1 MDGQRLLH
9 EIKDHLDAVIAQDS
23 AYTKGLWEN
32 FLHLHP
38 ADIADFFTDIDWDQ
52 FQELY
57 LKLPKSLQLEV
68 FKEFSDVMKV
78 NSLSFMSE
86 TDRAEALNM
95 LPVEQLTDLFDLFS
109 DEELKVYLGLLNK
122 MAREKV
128 LSLLKFDPESAG
140 GIMDAEVLVFIQDF
154 TVEKS
159 IQLLQRIQPNRDI
172 YQQIYITDKDHRL
185 VGYIKLE
192 DLVLQSPQT
201 RISSFMRSV
210 EFVAQADE
218 DRETIAKK
226 MVHYKLMTIPV
237 VGENNHFL
245 GVIPSETLVD
255 VLVEEA
261 SEDVQKMSALAPM
274 KYPYFETSFFR
285 LFLSAGIFL
294 LRFCWPNHFLPP
306 SMKSYHATLSI
317 GSLLYFT
324 TMLISTGGNTSSQTS
339 ALVIQGLI
347 TGELHAMNIHKFLRR
362 ELVISGFLAVIL
374 GAIAFIRAYL
384 SSATIIESFVIS
396 VSLGAIVM
404 VSVMLGAMIPLIL
417 KKLNIDP
424 AFSAGPFLATLM
436 DILGILIYCYI
447 GKVDFVCKTAILSL
461 QFAFA

>member
-1 MDGQRLLH
+1 MDGQHLLQ
-9 EIKDHLDAVIAQDS
+9 EIKNNLDAVIAQDS
-23 AYTKGLWEN
+23 AYAKGLWEQ

-57 LKLPKSLQLEV
+57 LKLPKPLQLEV

-86 TDRAEALNM
+86 HDRAEALNM

-122 MAREKV
+122 IAREKV

-172 YQQIYITDKDHRL
+172 YQQIYITDKEHRL

-192 DLVLQSPQT
+192 DLVLQNAQA
-201 RISSFMRSV
+201 RISSFMRPV

-245 GVIPSETLVD
+245 GVIPSEILVD

-285 LFLSAGIFL
+285 LLFDRGYILIAL
-294 LRFCWPNHFLPP
+294 LLAQSFSTTIL
-306 SMKSYHATLSI
+306 KSYHATLGI

-347 TGELHAMNIHKFLRR
+347 TGELHSMNIFKFLRR
-362 ELVISGFLAVIL
+362 EFLISGFLAFIL
-374 GAIAFIRAYL
+374 GTIAFVRAYL
-384 SSATIIESFVIS
+384 SAATIIESLVVS
-396 VSLGAIVM
+396 VSLGAIVV

-447 GKVDFVCKTAILSL
+447 AKMIL
-461 QFAFA
+461 F

>member
-1 MDGQRLLH
+1 MDGQHLLQ
-9 EIKDHLDAVIAQDS
+9 EIKNHLDAVIAQDS
-23 AYTKGLWEN
+23 AYAKGLWEQ

-57 LKLPKSLQLEV
+57 LKLPKPLQLEV

-86 TDRAEALNM
+86 HDRAEALNM

-122 MAREKV
+122 IAREKV

-192 DLVLQSPQT
+192 DLVLQNAQA
-201 RISSFMRSV
+201 RISSFMRPV

-245 GVIPSETLVD
+245 GVIPSEILVD

-285 LFLSAGIFL
+285 LLFDRGYILIAL
-294 LRFCWPNHFLPP
+294 LLAQSFSTTIL
-306 SMKSYHATLSI
+306 KSYHATLGI

-347 TGELHAMNIHKFLRR
+347 TGELHSMNIFKFLRR
-362 ELVISGFLAVIL
+362 EFLISGFLAFIL
-374 GAIAFIRAYL
+374 GTIAFVRAYL
-384 SSATIIESFVIS
+384 SAATIIESLVVS
-396 VSLGAIVM
+396 VSLGAIVV
-404 VSVMLGAMIPLIL
+404 VSVILGAMIPLIL

-447 GKVDFVCKTAILSL
+447 AKMIL
-461 QFAFA
+461 F

>member
-1 MDGQRLLH
+1 MDGQNLLH
-9 EIKDHLDAVIAQDS
+9 EIKDHLDAIIAQDS
-23 AYTKGLWEN
+23 EYAKDLWKS
-32 FLHLHP
+32 FLDLHP
-38 ADIADFFTDIDWDQ
+38 ADIADFFTDLDWDQ

-57 LKLPKSLQLEV
+57 LKLPKHLQLEV
-68 FKEFSDVMKV
+68 FQELSDVMKV

-86 TDRAEALNM
+86 QDKVEALNM
-95 LPVEQLTDLFDLFS
+95 LPVEDLTDLFDLFS

-140 GIMDAEVLVFIQDF
+140 GIMDAEVLVFMQDF

-185 VGYIKLE
+185 VGFIKLE
-192 DLVLQSPQT
+192 DLVLQNAQA
-201 RISSFMRSV
+201 RISSFMRDV

-274 KYPYFETSFFR
+274 KYPYFDTSFFR
-285 LFLSAGIFL
+285 LLFERGYILIAL
-294 LRFCWPNHFLPP
+294 LLAQSF
-306 SMKSYHATLSI
+306 STTIMKSYHSTLGV

-347 TGELHAMNIHKFLRR
+347 TGELHAMNIFKFIRR
-362 ELVISGFLAVIL
+362 EFMISGLLAIIL
-374 GAIAFIRAYL
+374 GSIAFMRAYL
-384 SSATIIESFVIS
+384 SSATVIESLAIS
-396 VSLGAIVM
+396 FSLGIIVM

-417 KKLNIDP
+417 KRLNIDP

-447 GKVDFVCKTAILSL
+447 AKMIL
-461 QFAFA
+461 F

>member
-1 MDGQRLLH
+1 VY
-9 EIKDHLDAVIAQDS
+9 EIVHA
-23 AYTKGLWEN
+23 
-32 FLHLHP
+32 
-38 ADIADFFTDIDWDQ
+38 
-52 FQELY
+52 
-57 LKLPKSLQLEV
+57 
-68 FKEFSDVMKV
+68 
-78 NSLSFMSE
+78 
-86 TDRAEALNM
+86 
-95 LPVEQLTDLFDLFS
+95 
-109 DEELKVYLGLLNK
+109 
-122 MAREKV
+122 
-128 LSLLKFDPESAG
+128 LLKFDPESAG

-172 YQQIYITDKDHRL
+172 YQQIYVTDKDHRL

-192 DLVLQSPQT
+192 DLVLQNAQS
-201 RISSFMRSV
+201 RISSFMRPV
-210 EFVAQADE
+210 EFVALADE

-237 VGENNHFL
+237 VNENNHFL

-274 KYPYFETSFFR
+274 KYPYFETPFLRLLFERGYILIALLLAQSF
-285 LFLSAGIFL
+285 STTI
-294 LRFCWPNHFLPP
+294 
-306 SMKSYHATLSI
+306 MKSFQTTLGI

-347 TGELHAMNIHKFLRR
+347 TGELHPMNIHRFLRR
-362 ELVISGFLAVIL
+362 ELLIAGFLALVL
-374 GAIAFIRAYL
+374 SVVAYARAYL
-384 SSATIIESFVIS
+384 SGATFIESFAIS
-396 VSLGAIVM
+396 VSLGAIVV
-404 VSVMLGAMIPLIL
+404 VSVMLGAIIPLLL
-417 KKLNIDP
+417 KRFNIDP

-447 GKVDFVCKTAILSL
+447 AKMIL
-461 QFAFA
+461 F